1 MLTLRDPWE
10 GVFGMLLYIDYLGW
24 LIESI
29 SMFYFDSLVLLLL
42 LGILTTSF
50 TELYLAVVDG
60 RFLNV
65 LHSVIDGLLIL
76 RFLSPIS
83 SELRPNV
90 L

>member
-83 SELRPNV
+83 TELRPNV